1 MQRVLQQSAHAENP
15 VYEKTDDKLPTG
27 APFVALR
34 LQYFSV
40 DRLTDKARGA
50 SAWPAQYETFRG
62 RWSIRDERKQQYPFR
77 SSMKP
82 RHERREGRACRLL
95 SLIATSPATR
105 AARAT

>member
-62 RWSIRDERKQQYPFR
+62 RWSIRDERKQPLR
-77 SSMKP
+77 SSMKL
-82 RHERREGRACRLL
+82 RHERREGRGCCLP

-105 AARAT
+105 AVRAT